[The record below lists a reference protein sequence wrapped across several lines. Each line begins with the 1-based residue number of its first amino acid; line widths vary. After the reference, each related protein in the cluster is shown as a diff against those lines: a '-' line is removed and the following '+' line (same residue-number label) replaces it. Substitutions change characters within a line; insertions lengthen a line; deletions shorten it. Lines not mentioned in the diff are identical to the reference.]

1 MTIAD
6 IRTDY
11 RRASLSEGDV
21 AAAAEVEDLAERRGV
36 AAVLFE
42 ELGPRDDIGQA
53 IAEHRAVVGDAGLVG
68 AKTGEE
74 RTATGIADRV
84 LHVGAVEADAAGR
97 EGVHVRRTRH
107 LVTVAAESRRQVVDD
122 DEEHVG
128 SVGAGAGGG
137 EEP

>member
-1 MTIAD
+1 M
-6 IRTDY
+6 
-11 RRASLSEGDV
+11 
-21 AAAAEVEDLAERRGV
+21 EDLADPARQIAGVLERLRQG
-36 AAVLFE
+36 
-42 ELGPRDDIGQA
+42 DDIGQ
-53 IAEHRAVVGDAGLVG
+53 GDAEARRKVVDLGPLGV
-68 AKTGEE
+68 ATGEE
-74 RTATGIADRV
+74 GAAGRV
-84 LHVGAVEADAAGR
+84 AERELGVGLLEADAAGR